1 MICHPWSRT
10 CYHLWD
16 DLLSQPSRLSD
27 GPISCHHHLSWTWK
41 KMEWFA
47 SVLSQVISS
56 WEELQNL
63 SQSLLCIKFG
73 SLVSSESYFLLQ
85 VWYLLLTFR
94 FFNQLPLITL
104 IQISFPLRIS
114 LPLSEDHLEG
124 VLQHVNGSSSASSFL
139 WLDGVILHDLIQYV
153 PPHCYSSCSFFRSS
167 PFDSIVDSVQNLF
180 CSFSFDSMEDFPKVL
195 FRRDVLLLI
204 VVREVVFELRV
215 LLEHSHVF
223 ILQTISWVNWFVHR
237 FEIFHSDQL
246 RWESHTYLCPSR
258 TSFMNLTVVHQFPG
272 R

>member
-1 MICHPWSRT
+1 MICFLNLVVSQMAQSAAITISLELGRRWS
-10 CYHLWD
+10 
-16 DLLSQPSRLSD
+16 DLLLSC
-27 GPISCHHHLSWTWK
+27 PRW
-41 KMEWFA
+41 
-47 SVLSQVISS
+47 
-56 WEELQNL
+56 
-63 SQSLLCIKFG
+63 SLLERNFKIWVRVSFVIKFG

-114 LPLSEDHLEG
+114 LSLSEDHLEG